1 LAAAFFPGIT
11 QWNYG
16 IIERDQMGCR
26 DRWNG
31 TAELSACFVSFNIL
45 LEALGS
51 ALTDLAFHKE
61 LCPGPTRRSSM
72 STKMNIMAALE
83 LHSACRRLMNG

>member
-1 LAAAFFPGIT
+1 
-11 QWNYG
+11 
-16 IIERDQMGCR
+16 MGCR

-31 TAELSACFVSFNIL
+31 AAELSACFVSFNIL

-51 ALTDLAFHKE
+51 ALTDLAFHEE
-61 LCPGPTRRSSM
+61 LSPDPKRRSSM
-72 STKMNIMAALE
+72 STKMNIMATQE